1 MDSALRQLLDF
12 DRYALDEPESHRMR
26 ALIAECG
33 ADLDEGALCL
43 LPGFVRPDVVRRMV
57 AEVGALRGEAF
68 RFDRARP
75 AYDADDM
82 EWPPGHPR
90 TATHDCRYHQVLN
103 HQIPNDSLIRQLYL
117 SEHLTEFVRQV
128 LGYKTLFRSACPH
141 LALTVHVG
149 GPGDCN
155 GWHFDG
161 NAAVFSLLLS
171 EADSGGEFEYVPH
184 VRDEGNENYEAL
196 ADIFARPEQ
205 LAKRPAIQAGTFIL
219 FRGDESIHRVTEIG
233 VGSRPRMI
241 AVFSYD
247 CAPNMVFPQ
256 EYIDQIRGLGQGVI
270 A

>member
-1 MDSALRQLLDF
+1 MDSTLRQLLDVA
-12 DRYALDEPESHRMR
+12 RYPLDEPDSDRMR
-26 ALIAECG
+26 TLIAECG
-33 ADLDEGALCL
+33 ADLEEGALCL
-43 LPGFVRPDVVRRMV
+43 LPGFVRPDVVQRMA
-57 AEVGALRGEAF
+57 AEVELLLGEAY
-68 RFDRARP
+68 RFDHARP
-75 AYDADDM
+75 AYDVDDKA
-82 EWPPGHPR
+82 WPPGHPR
-90 TATHDCRYHQVLN
+90 ITTHDCRYHQILN
-103 HQIPNDSLIRQLYL
+103 YQIPNASLLRQLYL

-128 LGYKTLFRSACPH
+128 LGYETLFRSACPH

-171 EADSGGEFEYVPH
+171 QADSGGQFEYVPY
-184 VRDEGNENYEAL
+184 VRDERNENYEAL

-205 LAKRPAIQAGTFIL
+205 IAKRPEIGAGTFTL

-233 VGSRPRMI
+233 AGSKPRMI

-256 EYIDQIRGLGQGVI
+256 EYIDQIRGLGLGVI